1 MQALWQNPRYCAQIL
16 LKNSAFTLIAVLVLV
31 FGASAIAS
39 IGSDPAVMGRA
50 PSQSQDKSSSAS
62 QHPLDYPSIIAKIK
76 EQIPPLLKQHNIPG
90 LAIALVDGEKL
101 VWAEGFGYTDRSNT
115 ERISADTLF
124 SLQSIS
130 KTYTA
135 TGFMLAVDKGWL
147 NLDEPLRK
155 YLPKF
160 TVKSRFGA
168 APYTL

>member
-1 MQALWQNPRYCAQIL
+1 ML
-16 LKNSAFTLIAVLVLV
+16 LKKPGFALIAALVLA
-31 FGASAIAS
+31 FGASVMVS
-39 IGSDPAVMGRA
+39 FGRDPVVIGRA
-50 PSQSQDKSSSAS
+50 LSRSQDKSSSAS
-62 QHPLDYPSIIAKIK
+62 QQPLDYPSIITKLK

-90 LAIALVDGEKL
+90 LAIAMVDGEKL

-147 NLDEPLRK
+147 KLDEPLRK

-160 TVKSRFGA
+160 AVKSRFGA